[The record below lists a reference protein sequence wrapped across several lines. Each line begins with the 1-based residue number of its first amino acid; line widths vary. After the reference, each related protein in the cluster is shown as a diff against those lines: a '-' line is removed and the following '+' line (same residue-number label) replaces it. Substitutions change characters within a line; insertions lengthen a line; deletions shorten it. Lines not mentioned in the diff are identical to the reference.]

1 MQEVEATLVESLIE
15 FEKLNKKV
23 INLTRRLVD
32 LRAEIVR
39 TKAQIEL
46 LRS

>member
-1 MQEVEATLVESLIE
+1 MQEAEAALVASLIE

-23 INLTRRLVD
+23 INLTRRLAD
-32 LRAEIVR
+32 LRAEIAR